1 MQSAGALPYSHKGLL
16 RVLDEA
22 KRIGTLGSAPSTEII
37 RHSTWFADA
46 LPTDVIRVID
56 LGSGAGV
63 PGLIVAVV
71 RPMLQMTLV
80 DRRTKCV
87 DALVRAV
94 SALDLAERVSVRC
107 ADAEDLSHLPGWQGS
122 FDAAISR
129 GFGPP
134 LMTLTLSA
142 CFVRVGGVVVI
153 SEPPDEVPDRWAGI
167 DLASLGLRGPQ
178 RIGPVAVFHVEHA
191 SPIVDK

>member
-1 MQSAGALPYSHKGLL
+1 MQSAAAPPSGHEGLL
-16 RVLDEA
+16 RVLGEA
-22 KRIGTLGSAPSTEII
+22 QRIGTLGSAPGMEII

-46 LPTDVIRVID
+46 LPAEVMRVID

-71 RPMLQMTLV
+71 RPMLKITLV
-80 DRRTKCV
+80 DRRTKCA

-94 SALDLAERVSVRC
+94 SVLDLAERVSVRC
-107 ADAEDLSHLPGWQGS
+107 ADAKDLSRLPDWQGC

-134 LMTLTLSA
+134 LTTLSLSA

-153 SEPPDEVPDRWAGI
+153 SEPPEEIPDRWTGI
-167 DLASLGLRGPQ
+167 DIASLGLSGPH

-191 SPIVDK
+191 SPVIEK